1 MLRPLVKHENSTN
14 SVYITDKDRHTVET
28 LDMAIAFTPDSRIT
42 AELDGARVSVG
53 GEGEPSA
60 FDLFLAGIGTCSAVK
75 VQRFC
80 QERGIPTADISL
92 TQRMHYN
99 PEANRFEKIELLIH
113 LPEDFP
119 ARYHAAVIRAAETC
133 GVKKHILNPP
143 AFETLIAGVTPA
155 AQPADSTG

>member
-1 MLRPLVKHENSTN
+1 
-14 SVYITDKDRHTVET
+14 
-28 LDMAIAFTPDSRIT
+28 MALAFTADARISAAMEGTRIT
-42 AELDGARVSVG
+42 VG
-53 GEGEPSA
+53 GEDEPSA
-60 FDLFLAGIGTCSAVK
+60 FDLFLAGLGTCSAVK

-80 QERGIPTADISL
+80 QERGIPTADIRL

-119 ARYHAAVIRAAETC
+119 AHYHAAVIRAAETC

-143 AFETLIAGVTPA
+143 DFATLIAGA
-155 AQPADSTG
+155 AQPSDATG